1 MQHFQ
6 PILIIIGLLA
16 IVAVLIHGYLIS
28 RKEKIAKSCYSEHE
42 ANNIDENDS
51 SIVNDEHE
59 AINLK
64 RTDDESFDGPLIN
77 IKDDELETDDF
88 VIKNTSIDTNEHS
101 IEFIE
106 PASEHPD
113 SEINLTDEV
122 VTSEKSTEDVL
133 IEENNDNAVSN
144 AIDEQDLSKPE
155 EQSNKEAPSEDAQ
168 DIFIFNVVAKE
179 DSYIR
184 GHTLLQFFL
193 TAGFRFGK
201 MNIFHRHLHSDGTGP
216 ILFSIANMMAPGIF
230 HPTKMKQ
237 LHSEGVSFFLT
248 APNDEINI
256 KEAFDMMLV
265 AVQQMADEFDCVV
278 LNADREP
285 MTEEQFREYHQ
296 RLLHYI

>member
-16 IVAVLIHGYLIS
+16 IAAVLIHGYLIS
-28 RKEKIAKSCYSEHE
+28 RKNK
-42 ANNIDENDS
+42 
-51 SIVNDEHE
+51 
-59 AINLK
+59 
-64 RTDDESFDGPLIN
+64 
-77 IKDDELETDDF
+77 
-88 VIKNTSIDTNEHS
+88 
-101 IEFIE
+101 
-106 PASEHPD
+106 
-113 SEINLTDEV
+113 
-122 VTSEKSTEDVL
+122 TSET
-133 IEENNDNAVSN
+133 NASDHEQN
-144 AIDEQDLSKPE
+144 IIDEQDNDDLQTFNINNSEHEDLDEPFINLQGDVRE
-155 EQSNKEAPSEDAQ
+155 ADDLIIANINIENDNHDIQLDETVSNKIENEVILESDLDTLAESEASETEPSINNEQDDEVLAEQPPQVTKEKPMQDAQ

-216 ILFSIANMMAPGIF
+216 ILFSIANMMAPGVF

-248 APNDEINI
+248 APNDDINI

-265 AVQQMADEFDCVV
+265 AVQQMADEFDCIV